1 MREFF
6 TFSNTHFADREFLIY
21 ENERLTYG
29 GVHKRAVALAKSLQ
43 DLGVRPGDHVAI
55 AMRNYP
61 EYCPA
66 VEAILAVGAVAV
78 TLNSWWEREELEYGL
93 SDSGARFAFV
103 DHQRWLRMEPFR
115 NMLDLGI
122 AIARPEGDL
131 PEGVL
136 NMADLMEPSAGDAL
150 PSQPIDTDSD
160 AVIMYTSGST
170 GHPKG
175 VVLTHRSIIS
185 ALMGF
190 SCLGMIGGLMQD
202 DDPGMRNRLI
212 QWLQRGAA
220 AFEDSL
226 AAQMPASV
234 MLLNVPLFHVSG
246 LHTMLFMSFRVG
258 RKLVL
263 MYKWSAEKALE
274 LAEKES
280 LTSIEGVPTMI
291 GEILN
296 SPDLDKYDLSSL
308 GSIGG
313 GGAARP
319 PEHVKLLH
327 ERIPMAVTSTGYGMT
342 ETDAIGTTIGGDDYL
357 ARPDS
362 VGRPCPPLVRIEIR
376 DGGGTVLG
384 PNEDGEIC
392 MKSAANMR
400 CYWNKPEATAETLRD
415 GWIYSGDIGHLDEEG
430 FLFITGR
437 SKDLI
442 IRGGENIACGEIEH
456 VLYEHP
462 SVNEAAAHS
471 APDDRLGE
479 IVCVTVYLKNGCE
492 ATEDQ
497 LKAHVREHLAAFKV
511 PDHILFIDDPLPRIA
526 SGKFDKRT
534 IRQRGIDWLK
544 TSEAGAR

>member
-1 MREFF
+1 MPPLPDAPLTREAAIAFLRSEDSAYAVSTTSIRGVEFEVFTNAPNDMREFF

-308 GSIGG
+308 GSIGEQEVIRVDLKPTLKKRFSMSLTRRFIQELING
-313 GGAARP
+313 IRHRGVV
-319 PEHVKLLH
+319 E
-327 ERIPMAVTSTGYGMT
+327 ST
-342 ETDAIGTTIGGDDYL
+342 
-357 ARPDS
+357 
-362 VGRPCPPLVRIEIR
+362 
-376 DGGGTVLG
+376 
-384 PNEDGEIC
+384 
-392 MKSAANMR
+392 
-400 CYWNKPEATAETLRD
+400 
-415 GWIYSGDIGHLDEEG
+415 
-430 FLFITGR
+430 
-437 SKDLI
+437 
-442 IRGGENIACGEIEH
+442 
-456 VLYEHP
+456 HP
-462 SVNEAAAHS
+462 
-471 APDDRLGE
+471 
-479 IVCVTVYLKNGCE
+479 
-492 ATEDQ
+492 
-497 LKAHVREHLAAFKV
+497 
-511 PDHILFIDDPLPRIA
+511 
-526 SGKFDKRT
+526 
-534 IRQRGIDWLK
+534 
-544 TSEAGAR
+544 